1 MKKHNAEDIAAER
14 MRIITP
20 LLDEGLDRALLIE
33 RRKKAATEHRLS
45 YRTVGRYLKAYEENG
60 FEGLK
65 PKTPERTESHLL
77 PANYQKLVEIAIEL
91 RRECPSRSVRDI
103 ITILELEGHVKPGIL
118 SRSTLQRHLHRNGF
132 GANQV
137 KVYTQNGA
145 AARRFQK
152 QHRSMLWQGDIKYG
166 PYLPIGKDGAKKQTY
181 LAAFIDD
188 ATRFIVGAGF
198 YGDQKAGI
206 IEDNLRSAVMQ
217 YGLPDAIYVDNGK
230 QYRSKLLERACMKLG
245 IKLKFAKP
253 YSPEAKGKIE
263 VFNRRIN
270 SFLSEVALMEVT
282 SLGELN
288 TQLELWLREYYHKKE
303 HYGLGGIS
311 PGTAFRTDTRPLKFA
326 DVEKVK
332 EAFLNVEERKVDKT
346 GCISFEGTKYEVGT
360 ALMGRKVEVHFDPTW
375 RDAIEIRH
383 EGFEPFM
390 AKPLVIGPSTKGP
403 REYPENIGKTK
414 AETSRLLEGLNKANI
429 TGRTDGNVAVVFGK
443 GEVKQNV

>member
-118 SRSTLQRHLHRNGF
+118 SRSTLQRHLHQNGF

-217 YGLPDAIYVDNGK
+217 YGLPDAIYVDYAEELTMPKASPNPHECLLLPK
-230 QYRSKLLERACMKLG
+230 KLRH
-245 IKLKFAKP
+245 
-253 YSPEAKGKIE
+253 
-263 VFNRRIN
+263 
-270 SFLSEVALMEVT
+270 SFLST
-282 SLGELN
+282 YSL
-288 TQLELWLREYYHKKE
+288 K
-303 HYGLGGIS
+303 S
-311 PGTAFRTDTRPLKFA
+311 FFRTALLFHFLSGEASPFA
-326 DVEKVK
+326 LFIAFAKVSS
-332 EAFLNVEERKVDKT
+332 V
-346 GCISFEGTKYEVGT
+346 
-360 ALMGRKVEVHFDPTW
+360 
-375 RDAIEIRH
+375 
-383 EGFEPFM
+383 
-390 AKPLVIGPSTKGP
+390 AK
-403 REYPENIGKTK
+403 
-414 AETSRLLEGLNKANI
+414 A
-429 TGRTDGNVAVVFGK
+429 
-443 GEVKQNV
+443 

>member
-118 SRSTLQRHLHRNGF
+118 SRSTLQRHLHQNGF

-152 QHRSMLWQGDIKYG
+152 QHRSMLWQGD
-166 PYLPIGKDGAKKQTY
+166 
-181 LAAFIDD
+181 
-188 ATRFIVGAGF
+188 
-198 YGDQKAGI
+198 
-206 IEDNLRSAVMQ
+206 
-217 YGLPDAIYVDNGK
+217 
-230 QYRSKLLERACMKLG
+230 
-245 IKLKFAKP
+245 
-253 YSPEAKGKIE
+253 
-263 VFNRRIN
+263 
-270 SFLSEVALMEVT
+270 
-282 SLGELN
+282 
-288 TQLELWLREYYHKKE
+288 QL
-303 HYGLGGIS
+303 
-311 PGTAFRTDTRPLKFA
+311 
-326 DVEKVK
+326 
-332 EAFLNVEERKVDKT
+332 
-346 GCISFEGTKYEVGT
+346 
-360 ALMGRKVEVHFDPTW
+360 
-375 RDAIEIRH
+375 
-383 EGFEPFM
+383 
-390 AKPLVIGPSTKGP
+390 
-403 REYPENIGKTK
+403 
-414 AETSRLLEGLNKANI
+414 
-429 TGRTDGNVAVVFGK
+429 
-443 GEVKQNV
+443 